1 MNKPDL
7 IVCIPDMDRIPDE
20 HYNEAQDMT
29 CVLVDYSGNSK
40 IKNGR
45 RMGTEK
51 KIDPDSVDPRF
62 PGAPTHQR
70 LGPWLIDDEYEEYI
84 PDIPMVNDDYV
95 EYIPAIPTHAYNA
108 VYTFKFSYAPL
119 PDKENPWV
127 KIERTQDLSNLPR
140 QVLLNM
146 GLSEEQIDSGV
157 LEQFK
162 L

>member
-20 HYNEAQDMT
+20 LYDEAQDMT
-29 CVLVDYSGNSK
+29 CVLVDYSGRAK
-40 IKNGR
+40 INDQE

-51 KIDPDSVDPRF
+51 KIDPDSADPRF
-62 PGAPTHQR
+62 PGAVTHQR
-70 LGPWLIDDEYEEYI
+70 LGPWLIDDDYEEYI
-84 PDIPMVNDDYV
+84 PD
-95 EYIPAIPTHAYNA
+95 IPTHAYNA

-119 PDKENPWV
+119 PDEENPWV

-140 QVLLNM
+140 QVLLDM